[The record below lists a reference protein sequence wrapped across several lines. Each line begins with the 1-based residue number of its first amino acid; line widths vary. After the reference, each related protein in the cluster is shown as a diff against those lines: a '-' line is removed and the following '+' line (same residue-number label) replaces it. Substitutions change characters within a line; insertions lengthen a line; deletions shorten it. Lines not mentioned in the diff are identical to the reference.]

1 MDLELVRRGGGYAW
15 LGHHCVEELI
25 KKAKSSCDFLIIMVH
40 AGAENW
46 DFPLPEIR
54 ELYKKYIDWGADVII
69 GNHPHVAQGWEI
81 YEDKWIFYSL
91 GNFAFY
97 EGEKARNHEHSL
109 CVSVEIH
116 DKRINCKPIYCRFFN
131 GQTHLCEDLTFV
143 SHMRKCNEI
152 LNNEEAYCKSV
163 NEKILNNAGGIIED
177 YSQINGIYS
186 VKTSKNI
193 MKSIIK
199 RYIWKK
205 SFNTL
210 WLYHNIMIETH
221 YWVTKRWLNLK
232 MEKNEL

>member
-1 MDLELVRRGGGYAW
+1 
-15 LGHHCVEELI
+15 
-25 KKAKSSCDFLIIMVH
+25 MVH

-116 DKRINCKPIYCRFFN
+116 DKRINCKPIYCRF
-131 GQTHLCEDLTFV
+131 
-143 SHMRKCNEI
+143 
-152 LNNEEAYCKSV
+152 
-163 NEKILNNAGGIIED
+163 
-177 YSQINGIYS
+177 
-186 VKTSKNI
+186 
-193 MKSIIK
+193 
-199 RYIWKK
+199 
-205 SFNTL
+205 
-210 WLYHNIMIETH
+210 
-221 YWVTKRWLNLK
+221 
-232 MEKNEL
+232 